1 MTLSNPWCL
10 CGQSVPR
17 GPRPVWIQ
25 SPGAFLWEGRCVAW
39 LEDSLLKGRIG
50 AALKCIFR
58 KAPDVSLPGRRILER
73 VTSHIESDNLGWL
86 GPDAG

>member
-1 MTLSNPWCL
+1 M
-10 CGQSVPR
+10 
-17 GPRPVWIQ
+17 
-25 SPGAFLWEGRCVAW
+25 AW

-58 KAPDVSLPGRRILER
+58 KAPDGSLPGRRILER
-73 VTSHIESDNLGWL
+73 VTSRIELDNLGWL

>member
-1 MTLSNPWCL
+1 MVNQCNMDQDQ
-10 CGQSVPR
+10 CGSRAQEPSYGKAEV
-17 GPRPVWIQ
+17 
-25 SPGAFLWEGRCVAW
+25 CVAW

-50 AALKCIFR
+50 AAGKDIFR
-58 KAPDVSLPGRRILER
+58 RAPDVLLPGRRILES

>member
-1 MTLSNPWCL
+1 M
-10 CGQSVPR
+10 
-17 GPRPVWIQ
+17 
-25 SPGAFLWEGRCVAW
+25 AW

-50 AALKCIFR
+50 AAGKDIFR
-58 KAPDVSLPGRRILER
+58 KAPDVLLPGRRILES